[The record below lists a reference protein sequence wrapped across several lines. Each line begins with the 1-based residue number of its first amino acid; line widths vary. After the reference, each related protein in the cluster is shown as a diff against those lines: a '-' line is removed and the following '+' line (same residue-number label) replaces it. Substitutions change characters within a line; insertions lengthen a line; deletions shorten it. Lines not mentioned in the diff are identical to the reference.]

1 MLHLQVKIQNN
12 TVPLTVLVVVSHRFS
27 LQLLE
32 TYIKGQSLFPEY
44 SITFM
49 LDDIMIGYYDS
60 ETNLY
65 IVRGNTTE
73 EDDTFNEN
81 YHKLISE
88 DMYKFIDYRLKLQF
102 DNHTNSK

>member
-1 MLHLQVKIQNN
+1 
-12 TVPLTVLVVVSHRFS
+12 
-27 LQLLE
+27 
-32 TYIKGQSLFPEY
+32 
-44 SITFM
+44 M

-73 EDDTFNEN
+73 EDDAFNEN

-102 DNHTNSK
+102 DNQTKSK